1 MSVMASLVRFV
12 RPAIDPLALFSFNRM
27 GFALNRRGF
36 YAEDLPRDA
45 GGRVALVTGANSGI
59 GRATS
64 LELARRGFDVWML
77 CRDPGRGAAARD
89 AIARECG
96 EERVHL
102 AIVDMSSLASIRRFV
117 REFSPSRVDV
127 LVHNAGVLPHERHV
141 TDDGVELTFATN
153 VLGPFALTGL
163 LLERLSQSADARVI
177 FVASGGLYLQRLDL
191 SLLSIDAGR
200 GFGGVP
206 RETRFDGT
214 RAYANAK
221 RAQVVLA
228 HILAER
234 FSKEL
239 PITFASMHPGWAD
252 TTAVRTSLPK
262 FHSVMRHDLRSAE
275 EGADTVVW
283 LAASDRAKGTL
294 GAFWFDRRLAPEYPF
309 PWTRESRVVRQ
320 ELFAL
325 CQKLSGVTFEDIHG
339 ERPDL
344 CA

>member
-1 MSVMASLVRFV
+1 MSVMDSLVRFV
-12 RPAIDPLALFSFNRM
+12 RPATDPLALFSFNRM
-27 GFALNRRGF
+27 GFALSRRGF
-36 YAEDLPRDA
+36 FPDDLPRDA

-64 LELARRGFDVWML
+64 LELARRGFEVWML
-77 CRDPGRGAAARD
+77 CRDPGRGAEARD
-89 AIARECG
+89 AIARECR
-96 EERVHL
+96 EDRVHL
-102 AIVDMSSLASIRRFV
+102 AVVDVSSLASIRRFV
-117 REFSPSRVDV
+117 REFSPSHVDV

-163 LLERLSQSADARVI
+163 LLERLAHSTDARVI

-191 SLLSIDAGR
+191 SLLSVDAG
-200 GFGGVP
+200 
-206 RETRFDGT
+206 RFDGT

-228 HILAER
+228 HILADR
-234 FSKEL
+234 FSIEL

-262 FHSVMRHDLRSAE
+262 FHSVMRHVLRSSE

-283 LAASDRAKGTL
+283 LAASDRARGTL
-294 GAFWFDRRLAPEYPF
+294 GAFWFDRRVATQYPL
-309 PWTRESRVVRQ
+309 PWTRESPVVRQ
-320 ELFAL
+320 KLFAL
-325 CQKLSGVTFEDIHG
+325 CEKLSGVTFENIHRG
-339 ERPDL
+339 RS
-344 CA
+344 

>member
-12 RPAIDPLALFSFNRM
+12 RPASDLLALFSFNRM
-27 GFALNRRGF
+27 GFAFNRRGF
-36 YAEDLPRDA
+36 CPDDLPRDA

-77 CRDPGRGAAARD
+77 CRDPGRGSEARD
-89 AIARECG
+89 AIARECR
-96 EERVHL
+96 EDRLHL

-117 REFSPSRVDV
+117 SDFSPRRIDV
-127 LVHNAGVLPHERHV
+127 LVHNAGVLPRERHV

-163 LLERLSQSADARVI
+163 LLERLSQSTDARVV

-191 SLLSIDAGR
+191 SLISIES
-200 GFGGVP
+200 P
-206 RETRFDGT
+206 RFDGT

-228 HILAER
+228 RTLASL
-234 FSKEL
+234 FSSEL

-252 TTAVRTSLPK
+252 TTAVRTSLPE
-262 FHSVMRHDLRSAE
+262 FHAVMRHLLRSAE

-283 LAASDRAKGTL
+283 LAASDCARGTR
-294 GAFWFDRRLAPEYPF
+294 GALWFDRRVALEYPF
-309 PWTRESRVVRQ
+309 PWTHESPVVRQ

-325 CQKLSGVTFEDIHG
+325 CEKLSGVTFANL
-339 ERPDL
+339 ERGR
-344 CA
+344 A